1 MSFVLHATSAGHGPR
16 VVLVHGFTQTKAS
29 WARLAGEL
37 EDSFEVVTVDLPG
50 HGGSYV
56 PLAGSGLDEAAD
68 ALGETGGQAFYVGYS
83 LGGRLCLH
91 LALRTPELVERLV
104 IVGAHPGICDEASR
118 LARRLADDRL
128 AAELEEGGDE
138 SLAQF
143 VDKWLEGPLFAH
155 LSGEQADRPS
165 RLGNS
170 AAGLAASLRTAGTG
184 TQSPLWERLSG
195 LEMPVLVVVGARDD
209 KFRPI
214 AEATAQAI
222 GRNAQLAVIAD
233 AGHAACFERPDTFLG
248 LLGDFLAPG
257 A

>member
-1 MSFVLHATSAGHGPR
+1 M
-16 VVLVHGFTQTKAS
+16 
-29 WARLAGEL
+29 
-37 EDSFEVVTVDLPG
+37 
-50 HGGSYV
+50 
-56 PLAGSGLDEAAD
+56 
-68 ALGETGGQAFYVGYS
+68 
-83 LGGRLCLH
+83 CLH
-91 LALRTPELVERLV
+91 LALRAPELVERLV

-128 AAELEEGGDE
+128 AADLEEGGEE

-143 VDKWLEGPLFAH
+143 VDKWLQGPLFAD

-233 AGHAACFERPDTFLG
+233 AGHAACFERPADLSRSPG
-248 LLGDFLAPG
+248 RLSRPRRLSEAAPPVSQGDPESQQG
-257 A
+257 AEGELERPVGRKGGDEVVACRTAQHPAKRRYRGAE